1 MAFPLIH
8 ASQRLRAWK
17 KGGGGVGGEW
27 GGILPLLEMT
37 AIAKAFKQFHDKEE
51 RERLEGGPKC
61 FPLALP
67 NEHKGEICQHM

>member
-1 MAFPLIH
+1 MP
-8 ASQRLRAWK
+8 ASGLGHGRKAEA
-17 KGGGGVGGEW
+17 GVAGEW
-27 GGILPLLEMT
+27 GGGGILPLLEMT